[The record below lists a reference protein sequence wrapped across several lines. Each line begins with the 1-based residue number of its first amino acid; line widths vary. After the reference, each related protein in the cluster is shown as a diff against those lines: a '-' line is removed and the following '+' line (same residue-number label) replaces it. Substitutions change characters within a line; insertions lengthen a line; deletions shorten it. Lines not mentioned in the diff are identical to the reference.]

1 MRRPTRT
8 IDRSTWHPARWMF
21 LLLAVCSLALAV
33 LGVFLPLL
41 PTVPFV
47 LLAAWA
53 AARSSTRLEQALLNH
68 PRFGPAIRDWQA
80 SGVVR
85 RPAKRA
91 ATAAMA
97 ASAVL
102 AVVTVPNP
110 WASAAA
116 VACMGAVLVWLWRR
130 PEQAAPSLD

>member
-1 MRRPTRT
+1 MHRPTRT
-8 IDRSTWHPARWMF
+8 IARSTWHPARWMY

-53 AARSSTRLEQALLNH
+53 AARSSTRLEQALLDH
-68 PRFGPAIRDWQA
+68 PRFGPPIRDWQA
-80 SGVVR
+80 GGVVR
-85 RPAKRA
+85 RPAKWA
-91 ATAAMA
+91 ATAAMT

-116 VACMGAVLVWLWRR
+116 VACMGAVLAWLWRR
-130 PEQAAPSLD
+130 PEHAGSPP